1 VENYLEERHGT
12 CLKKGSRAKSP
23 LPANY
28 RPEFDMTEELEGEE
42 ASYYQSLVGI
52 LRWMVELGRID
63 IITEVSM
70 LASHLALPR
79 RGHLEACFHM
89 FATSYLKSNH
99 NATVVM
105 DPTFPEIDHSVF
117 KTCNWADAYPGAT
130 EPIPS
135 NAPKPQ
141 GKSVDILLYVD
152 SDLAGDNINRR
163 SRTGYMIFVNSALVI
178 AHSKKQA
185 RIETSVFGAE
195 FCALTQGMDRMR
207 GLRYKLRMMGIPL
220 EGTSYT
226 YGDNMSVIHNTQR
239 PDSTLKKKCNSIAY
253 HACREAVAAGEM
265 ITGHVPSEKNPAD
278 IATMIVP
285 PGQKRNGLL
294 DLMMY
299 DFR

>member
-1 VENYLEERHGT
+1 MRLVENYLEERHGT

-63 IITEVSM
+63 IITEGSM
-70 LASHLALPR
+70 LASHLALPC
-79 RGHLEACFHM
+79 RGHLEAYFHM
-89 FATSYLKSNH
+89 FAYLKSNH

-105 DPTFPEIDHSVF
+105 DPTYPEIDHSVF
-117 KTCNWADAYPGAT
+117 KTCNWADAYPGAA

-135 NAPKPQ
+135 NAPKPR

-178 AHSKKQA
+178 AQPFE
-185 RIETSVFGAE
+185 ETG
-195 FCALTQGMDRMR
+195 
-207 GLRYKLRMMGIPL
+207 P
-220 EGTSYT
+220 
-226 YGDNMSVIHNTQR
+226 N
-239 PDSTLKKKCNSIAY
+239 
-253 HACREAVAAGEM
+253 
-265 ITGHVPSEKNPAD
+265 
-278 IATMIVP
+278 
-285 PGQKRNGLL
+285 
-294 DLMMY
+294 
-299 DFR
+299 